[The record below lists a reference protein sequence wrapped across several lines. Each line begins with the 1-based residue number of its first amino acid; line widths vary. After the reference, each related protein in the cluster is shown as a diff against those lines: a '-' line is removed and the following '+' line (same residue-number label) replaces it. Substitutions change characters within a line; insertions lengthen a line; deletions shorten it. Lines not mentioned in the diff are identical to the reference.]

1 MPMQNSNRTLGLGML
16 ALAGLVVFYLIWP
29 YLVGA
34 LAIVG
39 AVQVYCVWRNRLGR

>member
-1 MPMQNSNRTLGLGML
+1 MQNSNRTLGLGML
-16 ALAGLVVFYLIWP
+16 ALTGLVLFYLIWP

-39 AVQVYCVWRNRLGR
+39 AVQVWHVWRNRLDR